1 MDLKHIRPE
10 DIKETL
16 EIDEEFQDIDQFCAY
31 LQMYIKGSD
40 NTNVRV
46 GIRKLVKKIAPEER
60 AGMRTFE
67 ENVEWIRENCFM
79 GERPPEPEAAAG
91 KETKQEIPF
100 PDEPCDFEQIKYEYE
115 NSLFKKITP
124 LEDEDLDYSADII
137 LREGG
142 IITQQKGLEITSYKE
157 DLDLDTGKVLIT
169 EAEGNQVLALGRLAS
184 LGDDRY
190 SVIFDKK
197 EQILYDRFAGRNQFR
212 LVVFSR
218 KGEGYSRIFDMDFEP
233 FSAEHER
240 PLCIDFGTSNTTAGS
255 YGIKDPQKDE
265 AEVVPFIDVT
275 VTPNKTDVK
284 LLPTVIYVEDC
295 SDSSNI
301 RYLFGYEAR
310 RRIQEEHYE
319 SKASV
324 FYEIKRW
331 ISSANETEEIR
342 DSKNNRA
349 KPTRKSIIKAYLDY
363 VIECAEQYFE
373 TRFDKLHFSAP
384 VKLKEQFLSILKE
397 LYKGQKEILSGME
410 SIDEGIAI
418 VYNRI
423 ITLIYND
430 INNHKNQEKSIM
442 ILDCGGGTTDL
453 ASCDYSYKETD
464 TGVELTLKTGFENG
478 NSNFGGNNITYRI
491 LQLLKIKIAA
501 AYRPELIDDG
511 GEMIRLIDKSE
522 NSILGIVEQEAKGAV
537 YNSDQANHQVYE
549 KFLDNYRRAETV
561 IPTIFAG
568 NERYR
573 GFEELK
579 KIKRNFYYLWRKA
592 EQIKID
598 FYKNE
603 RVVMDFSGNREDQ
616 NLIITDA
623 DNYYLYF
630 ADEKTSKLQRVSDP
644 LSKVSIT
651 IKEINRAICGDVYAL
666 LCGLFEDETEN
677 HAGRTVK
684 DFDYYKLSGQSCKI
698 TLFSELLKEYIPG
711 RKLRPA
717 IRQNGEKEKRESE
730 ELKLDCILGSIHY
743 VRDQMR
749 PEMKVITESQNP
761 KFIYNVWIKGT
772 HTGNRQLFDCQR
784 PDKILS
790 VASPGN
796 TKEYPIIIAGKDE
809 VKEREFIFRLVD
821 AGPGD
826 EVWITTEIEKKLI
839 RKGSVGE
846 AGVKEFISELKQK
859 AGESGEPV
867 NIVFA
872 FPPKDGYGIYLGQ
885 IQAKDSEDGK
895 EYRFLKFEYEN
906 FEDAS
911 KTFFDGKR

>member
-79 GERPPEPEAAAG
+79 GERPAEPEAAAG

-430 INNHKNQEKSIM
+430 INN
-442 ILDCGGGTTDL
+442 
-453 ASCDYSYKETD
+453 
-464 TGVELTLKTGFENG
+464 
-478 NSNFGGNNITYRI
+478 SNF
-491 LQLLKIKIAA
+491 
-501 AYRPELIDDG
+501 
-511 GEMIRLIDKSE
+511 
-522 NSILGIVEQEAKGAV
+522 
-537 YNSDQANHQVYE
+537 
-549 KFLDNYRRAETV
+549 
-561 IPTIFAG
+561 
-568 NERYR
+568 
-573 GFEELK
+573 
-579 KIKRNFYYLWRKA
+579 
-592 EQIKID
+592 
-598 FYKNE
+598 
-603 RVVMDFSGNREDQ
+603 
-616 NLIITDA
+616 
-623 DNYYLYF
+623 
-630 ADEKTSKLQRVSDP
+630 
-644 LSKVSIT
+644 
-651 IKEINRAICGDVYAL
+651 AL
-666 LCGLFEDETEN
+666 E
-677 HAGRTVK
+677 
-684 DFDYYKLSGQSCKI
+684 
-698 TLFSELLKEYIPG
+698 
-711 RKLRPA
+711 
-717 IRQNGEKEKRESE
+717 
-730 ELKLDCILGSIHY
+730 
-743 VRDQMR
+743 
-749 PEMKVITESQNP
+749 
-761 KFIYNVWIKGT
+761 
-772 HTGNRQLFDCQR
+772 
-784 PDKILS
+784 
-790 VASPGN
+790 
-796 TKEYPIIIAGKDE
+796 
-809 VKEREFIFRLVD
+809 
-821 AGPGD
+821 
-826 EVWITTEIEKKLI
+826 
-839 RKGSVGE
+839 
-846 AGVKEFISELKQK
+846 
-859 AGESGEPV
+859 
-867 NIVFA
+867 
-872 FPPKDGYGIYLGQ
+872 
-885 IQAKDSEDGK
+885 
-895 EYRFLKFEYEN
+895 
-906 FEDAS
+906 
-911 KTFFDGKR
+911 